1 MKLYDSL
8 LPVSLVSRLSS
19 SVLVILHRSSEA
31 HLILFN
37 IAFIT
42 LFWLFLSLFFL
53 SQLCVPELV
62 ALITLWIPIGEFR
75 RPTVTCSCVFQILA
89 AGKLGIVWLPCGN
102 CEGLQNIQFFFFS
115 DFVDQTRTNLNRT
128 TWWNVFRCPTL
139 LNYVE
144 KDGFVFLVE
153 QTWGSPVRTLIDHRQ
168 WSNTLTERTR
178 QLPFRTFQTRVI
190 FHAWKLELV
199 QTWWKVKFSVKSVHL
214 DDH

>member
-75 RPTVTCSCVFQILA
+75 RPTVTCSCVSQILA

-102 CEGLQNIQFFFFS
+102 CEGLQNIQFFFFWFRGS
-115 DFVDQTRTNLNRT
+115 NTDKFKPHYLMKRLPMPYPPQLCWKRRVCLFGRTDVRLSGPYSNR
-128 TWWNVFRCPTL
+128 P
-139 LNYVE
+139 
-144 KDGFVFLVE
+144 
-153 QTWGSPVRTLIDHRQ
+153 SPVVKHTD
-168 WSNTLTERTR
+168 
-178 QLPFRTFQTRVI
+178 
-190 FHAWKLELV
+190 WKNS
-199 QTWWKVKFSVKSVHL
+199 TAAI
-214 DDH
+214 

>member
-1 MKLYDSL
+1 MKLYDSV

-19 SVLVILHRSSEA
+19 SVLVIWHRSSEA

-42 LFWLFLSLFFL
+42 LFWLFLSFFP

-75 RPTVTCSCVFQILA
+75 TPTVTCSCACQILA

-102 CEGLQNIQFFFFS
+102 CEGLQNIRNFFS
-115 DFVDQTRTNLNRT
+115 DFVDQTRTNLNCT
-128 TWWNVFRCPTL
+128 TWWNLFRCPTL
-139 LNYVE
+139 LNDAE

-178 QLPFRTFQTRVI
+178 QLAFRTFQTRVI
-190 FHAWKLELV
+190 FHAWK
-199 QTWWKVKFSVKSVHL
+199 FSVKSLSSPWWSLTAESPVTVPC
-214 DDH
+214 